1 MQIKE
6 KTVDTLT
13 LIIAYDNYTCF
24 RLGFP
29 EWINNNLH
37 IWKAFETEANR
48 IWARG
53 RRHYSSR
60 TIGEFLRHETA
71 LKENSDT
78 EWKINDHVWPD
89 LSRLYMLIHPD
100 RPLFDLRGQ
109 RKAA

>member
-1 MQIKE
+1 MNAI
-6 KTVDTLT
+6 TDLFAADPLV
-13 LIIAYDNYTCF
+13 IAQANRACF
-24 RLGFP
+24 RPDFLV
-29 EWINNNLH
+29 WLADNCR

-89 LSRLYMLIHPD
+89 LSRLYMLIYPD
-100 RPLFDLRGQ
+100 RALFELRGQ
-109 RKAA
+109 RRAA